1 MKKVES
7 AHVFLVNTG
16 NIRAELGLWRELWS
30 KEGRFAV
37 AIEDARGTP
46 VSDNRNRAVK
56 RFLQSG
62 YGWML
67 MVDDDTIPTRNPL
80 DLIYQN
86 LDIVCFPTPMWNP
99 GVIKHQPVYMNIE
112 PLDKSG
118 SDGESIVMMNPD
130 PLMEIVTGGSG
141 CILIARRVLEHPDL
155 RAPFMDAYDE
165 DGIRVQSEDI
175 TFIHRV
181 RAAGFR
187 AWAAMEY
194 PCSHVKTVDLLRV
207 HDEFRRAV
215 AAARNA

>member
-1 MKKVES
+1 MEKVES
-7 AHVFLVNTG
+7 VCVFLVNTG
-16 NIRAELGLWRELWS
+16 NIRTELGIWRELWG

-37 AIEDARGTP
+37 AIEDAHGTP
-46 VSDNRNRAVK
+46 VSDNRNRAVL

-80 DLIYQN
+80 DLIYKN
-86 LDIVCFPTPMWNP
+86 LDIVCFPTPMWKP
-99 GVIKHQPVYMNIE
+99 GAIKNNPVYMNIE

-130 PLMEIVTGGSG
+130 PLIEIVSGGSG

-155 RAPFMDAYDE
+155 RAPFMDVWNE

-175 TFIHRV
+175 TFIHRA

-187 AWAAMEY
+187 VWAAMEY